1 MIAIYYDSK
10 LDGFEFKVLNLY
22 SNYIYIYI
30 YIVFTLDS
38 VSKSLHFVTSI
49 SKKEKEKKT
58 TYITC
63 IE

>member
-22 SNYIYIYI
+22 SNYIYI

-49 SKKEKEKKT
+49 SKKEKEKKLH
-58 TYITC
+58 I
-63 IE
+63 

>member
-22 SNYIYIYI
+22 SIYI

-49 SKKEKEKKT
+49 SKKEKEKKLH
-58 TYITC
+58 I
-63 IE
+63 

>member
-30 YIVFTLDS
+30 YSLYPRFY
-38 VSKSLHFVTSI
+38 KYSLHFVTSI
-49 SKKEKEKKT
+49 SKKEKEKKLH
-58 TYITC
+58 I
-63 IE
+63 

>member
-1 MIAIYYDSK
+1 MAIYYDSK
-10 LDGFEFKVLNLY
+10 LDGFEFKCLNLY

-30 YIVFTLDS
+30 VFTLDS
-38 VSKSLHFVTSI
+38 ISKSLHFITSI

>member
-30 YIVFTLDS
+30 VFTLDS
-38 VSKSLHFVTSI
+38 ISKSLHFITSI